1 MSDAVRVM
9 YTVTVVVDPDMW
21 MNNYGLPP
29 ESVKGDVAISMSSFI
44 EQSVNDYIVKTGNM
58 GYAVARQQ

>member
-29 ESVKGDVAISMSSFI
+29 EAVKGDVAISMSSFI